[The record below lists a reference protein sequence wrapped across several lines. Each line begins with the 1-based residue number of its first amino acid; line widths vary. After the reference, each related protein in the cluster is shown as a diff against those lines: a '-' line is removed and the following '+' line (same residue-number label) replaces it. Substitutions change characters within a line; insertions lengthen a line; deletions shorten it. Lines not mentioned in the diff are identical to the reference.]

1 MTSHLIIRKL
11 SNRHFSVSGNRCTVS
26 GDRTTLPGTKPN
38 GKILFL
44 ILLCILGISFSGY
57 SQDRKNLEEKRKQL
71 LVDIDKADRLLR
83 ATRRNKEVNL
93 SRLMT
98 LQNQIRKRE
107 ELVTT
112 LRAELAFADSSITRT
127 NRVVN
132 ALQFDLENL
141 EKEYGEIAR
150 QAYRQKVTGNKLFF
164 IFSAEGVNQAFK
176 RWQYLRQYE
185 DFREKQADLM
195 LSTKETLRIK
205 IDQLEKQRAEK
216 RKLITVTEQQRNLLH
231 KEKSDKNRI
240 VEALQKDE
248 TKLKVELAEK
258 RRNHEKL
265 NKAIEEVIQKE
276 ILASRKKERT
286 KESLNNSITKSERRT
301 NESPGTVKTEREVRE
316 ARVAPE
322 VMTQNFRN
330 NRGRLAWPVK
340 NGVITGRYGKQPH
353 PTLKRIEITNNGIDI
368 QTKAGENVY
377 AVFEGEVAGVQYIP
391 GNHYM
396 VIIKHGTYYTVY
408 SNLETV
414 EIRKGQRVETKAVI
428 GQLHVN
434 EKTNTSEVHF
444 EVWKNKTRMNPV
456 RWIR

>member
-1 MTSHLIIRKL
+1 LTSHLIIKEFI
-11 SNRHFSVSGNRCTVS
+11 SKKTV
-26 GDRTTLPGTKPN
+26 
-38 GKILFL
+38 FL
-44 ILLCILGISFSGY
+44 ILLCFIGVSTSATGQ
-57 SQDRKNLEEKRKQL
+57 SRNNLEKKRKQL
-71 LVDIDKADRLLR
+71 LADIDKADRLLR
-83 ATRRNKEVNL
+83 ATTRNKEANL

-98 LQNQIRKRE
+98 LQNQIKKRE
-107 ELVTT
+107 ELVNT

-150 QAYRQKVTGNKLFF
+150 QAYRQKMTGNKLFF
-164 IFSAEGVNQAFK
+164 VFSAEGINQAFK

-195 LSTKETLRIK
+195 LSTKETLRLK

-216 RKLITVTEQQRNLLH
+216 RKLITVTEQQRNLLQ
-231 KEKSDKNRI
+231 KEKSDKNEI
-240 VEALQKDE
+240 VLALQKDE
-248 TKLKVELAEK
+248 TKLRSELTKK
-258 RRNHEKL
+258 RQSHEEL
-265 NKAIEEVIQKE
+265 NRAIESVIQKE
-276 ILASRKKERT
+276 VLASRKKERT
-286 KESLNNSITKSERRT
+286 KESLNNTNTKERT
-301 NESPGTVKTEREVRE
+301 NVRPGVVKNEKE
-316 ARVAPE
+316 AKMAPE
-322 VMTQNFRN
+322 VQSRNFRN
-330 NRGRLAWPVK
+330 NKGRLAWPVN

-353 PTLKRIEITNNGIDI
+353 PTLKRIEITNNGVDI
-368 QTKAGENVY
+368 QTRGGENVY

-396 VIIKHGTYYTVY
+396 VIIKHGSYYTVY

-414 EIRKGQRVETKAVI
+414 VITKGEWIGTKAVI
-428 GQLHVN
+428 GQLHIN
-434 EKTNTSEVHF
+434 EKTSTSEVHF

>member
-1 MTSHLIIRKL
+1 MHQK
-11 SNRHFSVSGNRCTVS
+11 FSCCSAFTAVFRC
-26 GDRTTLPGTKPN
+26 L
-38 GKILFL
+38 L
-44 ILLCILGISFSGY
+44 LLCLIGSSFSGY
-57 SQDRKNLEEKRKQL
+57 SQDRKNLEKKRKQL
-71 LVDIDKADRLLR
+71 LVDIDKADQLLR
-83 ATRRNKEVNL
+83 ATTRNKEANL

-98 LQNQIRKRE
+98 LQNQIKKRE
-107 ELVTT
+107 ELVST

-164 IFSAEGVNQAFK
+164 VFSAEGVNQAFK

-195 LSTKETLRIK
+195 LSTKETLRLK
-205 IDQLEKQRAEK
+205 IDQLEKKRAEK
-216 RKLITVTEQQRNLLH
+216 RELISVTQQQSNMLQ
-231 KEKSDKNRI
+231 KEKSDKNEI
-240 VEALQKDE
+240 VLALQKNE
-248 TKLKVELAEK
+248 QELRKDLSEK

-265 NKAIEEVIQKE
+265 NQVIEDVIQKE
-276 ILASRKKERT
+276 ILASRKRART
-286 KESLNNSITKSERRT
+286 KESFKNNNSTASSGVSSNAKVNER
-301 NESPGTVKTEREVRE
+301 PGNVKTRRE
-316 ARVAPE
+316 AEDVKMAPE
-322 VMTQNFRN
+322 VLSRNFRN
-330 NRGRLAWPVK
+330 NKGRLGWPVN
-340 NGVITGRYGKQPH
+340 NGVITGRFGKQPH
-353 PTLKRIEITNNGIDI
+353 PTLKRIEITNNGVDI
-368 QTKAGENVY
+368 QTKAGENVF

-396 VIIKHGTYYTVY
+396 VILRHGSYYTVY

-414 EIRKGQRVETKAVI
+414 QIEKGDQVGTKAVI
-428 GQLHVN
+428 GQLHIN

>member
-1 MTSHLIIRKL
+1 LTSHLIIQKL
-11 SNRHFSVSGNRCTVS
+11 ISKRSIF
-26 GDRTTLPGTKPN
+26 RTLV
-38 GKILFL
+38 
-44 ILLCILGISFSGY
+44 LLCFVGVAFSAYG
-57 SQDRKNLEEKRKQL
+57 QNRKNLETKRKQL
-71 LVDIDKADRLLR
+71 LVGIDKADRLLR
-83 ATRRNKEVNL
+83 ATTRSKEANL

-98 LQNQIRKRE
+98 LQNQIKKRE
-107 ELVTT
+107 ELVST
-112 LRAELAFADSSITRT
+112 LREELAFVDSNIIST

-132 ALQFDLENL
+132 ALQFDLKNL

-150 QAYRQKVTGNKLFF
+150 QAYRQKMTGNKLFF
-164 IFSAEGVNQAFK
+164 VFSAEGVNQAFR

-195 LSTKETLRIK
+195 LSTKETLRLK

-216 RKLITVTEQQRNLLH
+216 RELISVTEQQRNLLQ
-231 KEKSDKNRI
+231 KEKSDKNEI
-240 VEALQKDE
+240 VQALQKDE
-248 TKLKVELAEK
+248 TKLKSELAEK
-258 RRNHEKL
+258 RRSHEKL
-265 NKAIEEVIQKE
+265 NTAIEDVIQKE

-286 KESLNNSITKSERRT
+286 KESLNNVNTERRT
-301 NESPGTVKTEREVRE
+301 NERPSTVKTERELRE
-316 ARVAPE
+316 AKKAPE
-322 VMTQNFRN
+322 VLSRNFRN
-330 NRGRLAWPVK
+330 NKGRLAWPVNK
-340 NGVITGRYGKQPH
+340 GVITGRYGKQPH
-353 PTLKRIEITNNGIDI
+353 PTLKRIEITNNGVDI

-414 EIRKGQRVETKAVI
+414 EIAKGERIGTKAVI
-428 GQLHVN
+428 GQLHIN
-434 EKTNTSEVHF
+434 EETNTSEVHF